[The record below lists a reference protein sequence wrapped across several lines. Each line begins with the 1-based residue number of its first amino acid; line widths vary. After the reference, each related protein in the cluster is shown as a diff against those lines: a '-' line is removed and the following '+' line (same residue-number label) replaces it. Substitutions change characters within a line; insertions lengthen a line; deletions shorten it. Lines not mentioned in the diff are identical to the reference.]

1 MKISKSSRKPV
12 FEQVADALRE
22 QIAAGALR
30 PGDAIPSER
39 DLGERLKISRMT
51 ARAAV
56 DVLVR
61 EGALV
66 RQHGRA
72 TTVSGIKISKNAL
85 GFMSFTEDMQARGLS
100 PSSKVL
106 RQALEVAD
114 ATVAAQLG
122 QSVGV
127 RVVFVE
133 RIRNADG
140 EPMALERVYL
150 PHDRFKGLLSHGLE
164 TRSLYEVLETEYDC
178 RPSLA
183 EESVEAVSLTPAEA
197 KLLRVARGSPALLA
211 RRVTRDE
218 HGEAIETVKTL
229 YRADRYRMIFTRKR

>member
-1 MKISKSSRKPV
+1 
-12 FEQVADALRE
+12 
-22 QIAAGALR
+22 
-30 PGDAIPSER
+30 
-39 DLGERLKISRMT
+39 
-51 ARAAV
+51 
-56 DVLVR
+56 
-61 EGALV
+61 
-66 RQHGRA
+66 
-72 TTVSGIKISKNAL
+72 
-85 GFMSFTEDMQARGLS
+85 
-100 PSSKVL
+100 
-106 RQALEVAD
+106 VAD

-127 RVVFVE
+127 RGVFVE